1 MTVSAQRIDFLPR
14 RELGKHVHWDRGN
27 YQSKNILMPRS
38 IPLDGVR
45 STQMPG
51 KLAGHQK
58 NVSMQDTKRK
68 KYGGIWRKHLFFPP
82 GNLLINGNATTRFG
96 NSQGIS
102 VKALGLLGLC
112 GLDSRLRKNGM
123 GGREWPGE
131 NHGLVSPFH
140 RPNDCPSGEGYEISH
155 VSGHWPPTR
164 RSPRRGSTRPWRR
177 HSALRA
183 RNTTNRPAAA
193 RDPRSKPRRIRRRP
207 FVRTLFRRC
216 G

>member
-14 RELGKHVHWDRGN
+14 RESGKHVHLDRGN

-58 NVSMQDTKRK
+58 NVSLQDTKRK

-140 RPNDCPSGEGYEISH
+140 RPNDWDTKYPMSAATGRRLAAHPDGARP
-155 VSGHWPPTR
+155 GHGAVILHYAR
-164 RSPRRGSTRPWRR
+164 VIPRI
-177 HSALRA
+177 A
-183 RNTTNRPAAA
+183 
-193 RDPRSKPRRIRRRP
+193 PRRIG
-207 FVRTLFRRC
+207 VLDQNL
-216 G
+216 GEYAVALL